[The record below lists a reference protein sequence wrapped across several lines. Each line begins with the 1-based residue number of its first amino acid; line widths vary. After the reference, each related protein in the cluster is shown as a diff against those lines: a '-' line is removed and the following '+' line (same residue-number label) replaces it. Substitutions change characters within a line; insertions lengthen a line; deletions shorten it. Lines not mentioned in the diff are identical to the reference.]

1 MLARKIIESLNVSPI
16 YFIVAFNLSQNLS
29 LIAGICIYDCK
40 PIHIVIERA
49 FVVDAIQ
56 YIELNKYTDEFLS
69 RDLKD
74 RWNLET
80 IKSYI

>member
-40 PIHIVIERA
+40 PIQVGGSPYLLVVGVPFLNIRNNFNVI
-49 FVVDAIQ
+49 
-56 YIELNKYTDEFLS
+56 
-69 RDLKD
+69 KD
-74 RWNLET
+74 P
-80 IKSYI
+80 

>member
-1 MLARKIIESLNVSPI
+1 MKNFNISYTELQKLTSNTIATNHISTYSLSMWLKIVTDNQ
-16 YFIVAFNLSQNLS
+16 F
-29 LIAGICIYDCK
+29 
-40 PIHIVIERA
+40 IVIERA

-56 YIELNKYTDEFLS
+56 YIELNKYTDELLS

>member
-1 MLARKIIESLNVSPI
+1 MWLKIVSDNQ
-16 YFIVAFNLSQNLS
+16 F
-29 LIAGICIYDCK
+29 
-40 PIHIVIERA
+40 IVIERA

>member
-40 PIHIVIERA
+40 PIHLVTSNEKEFCRVDNLTIENWR
-49 FVVDAIQ
+49 
-56 YIELNKYTDEFLS
+56 K
-69 RDLKD
+69 
-74 RWNLET
+74 
-80 IKSYI
+80 

>member
-1 MLARKIIESLNVSPI
+1 MKNFNISYTELQKLTSNTIATNHISTYSLSMWLKIVTDNQ
-16 YFIVAFNLSQNLS
+16 F
-29 LIAGICIYDCK
+29 
-40 PIHIVIERA
+40 IVIERA